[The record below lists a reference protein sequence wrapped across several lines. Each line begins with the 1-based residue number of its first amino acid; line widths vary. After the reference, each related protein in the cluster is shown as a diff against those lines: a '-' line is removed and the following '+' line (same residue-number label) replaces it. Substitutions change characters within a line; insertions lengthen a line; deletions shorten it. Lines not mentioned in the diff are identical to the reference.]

1 MNLSIRTSV
10 VLFKVALVLFLVI
23 SAFQSHAQF
32 NKIKQAVS
40 KENRQKVVSGA
51 KGSLDKARDSFDSTD
66 FDYAILVTDNSGLFD
81 VKEKGEFLSKL
92 ATGGSMA
99 LGVVDSA
106 KSNVKEKARFQLE
119 AGELAYASRK
129 FSFAEKRFSSAMII
143 YEQGGLTDDIG
154 YLKAIANQGLLFTT
168 MGRFTQAVE
177 YTV

>member
-1 MNLSIRTSV
+1 MNKSLRTLIT
-10 VLFKVALVLFLVI
+10 LFKVFLALIFI
-23 SAFQSHAQF
+23 ITASQSHAQF

-99 LGVVDSA
+99 
-106 KSNVKEKARFQLE
+106 
-119 AGELAYASRK
+119 
-129 FSFAEKRFSSAMII
+129 
-143 YEQGGLTDDIG
+143 
-154 YLKAIANQGLLFTT
+154 
-168 MGRFTQAVE
+168 
-177 YTV
+177 